1 MFEEDCGAEAE
12 ARCLEAY
19 LRDLRDLGLIS
30 A

>member
-19 LRDLRDLGLIS
+19 LRDLGLIS
-30 A
+30 VISA

>member
-19 LRDLRDLGLIS
+19 LRDLGLIS